1 MAKEKHVLELE
12 ECSFDNGHLKVE
24 VTCSENGSV
33 CLSFQIDGD
42 DYALHLHSREL
53 RSFIRFMEKNAVH
66 LSNSTN
72 SAVDR

>member
-12 ECSFDNGHLKVE
+12 KTTFDNSDLKVE
-24 VTCSENGSV
+24 VTCVENGNV
-33 CLSFQIDGD
+33 CLSFNIDGD
-42 DYALHLHSREL
+42 DYALHLHAQEL
-53 RSFIRFMEKNAVH
+53 RPLIRFMERNAVH